1 MRLTGVSRCAGRTL
15 ILPLC
20 ERSNGAVPEEQHD
33 HHRDAEPHLELP
45 GNIPPGPPHH
55 HQGQHAE
62 AVEEGGGHHVHVE
75 QLVDVLQQDEDDP
88 QAGGEEQAGE
98 RGEGEPVDVGD
109 DGWEVSLPAGRVHLP
124 PGGEHGGVQRPEGR
138 D

>member
-15 ILPLC
+15 VLPLC
-20 ERSNGAVPEEQHD
+20 ERGKGAVPEEQHD
-33 HHRDAEPHLELP
+33 HHRDTEPHFELP

-75 QLVDVLQQDEDDP
+75 QLVDVLQEDEDDP
-88 QAGGEEQAGE
+88 QGGGEEKAG
-98 RGEGEPVDVGD
+98 
-109 DGWEVSLPAGRVHLP
+109 
-124 PGGEHGGVQRPEGR
+124 
-138 D
+138 